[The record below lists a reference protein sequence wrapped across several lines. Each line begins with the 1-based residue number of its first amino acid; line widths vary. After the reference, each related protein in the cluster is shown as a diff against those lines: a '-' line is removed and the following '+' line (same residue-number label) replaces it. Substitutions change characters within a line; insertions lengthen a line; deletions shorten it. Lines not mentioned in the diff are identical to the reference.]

1 MLSTTVDAR
10 VRGDEANC
18 NQLSQYRALR
28 TARSLRDH
36 LLKDDFEMYD
46 VAALL
51 VSYYCTYISLLRLL
65 LFLAE
70 ETTRI
75 LVSESN
81 RRSH

>member
-10 VRGDEANC
+10 VRGDEASC

-36 LLKDDFEMYD
+36 LLKDDVEMLD

-51 VSYYCTYISLLRLL
+51 VPIMYFYY
-65 LFLAE
+65 
-70 ETTRI
+70 
-75 LVSESN
+75 
-81 RRSH
+81 

>member
-36 LLKDDFEMYD
+36 LLKDDFEMLD
-46 VAALL
+46 VAVLL
-51 VSYYCTYISLLRLL
+51 VSYCTFISLLRLL
-65 LFLAE
+65 LFLAW
-70 ETTRI
+70 RI
-75 LVSESN
+75 DEDIDF
-81 RRSH
+81 